1 MMRLWTITVA
11 AIAAFL
17 VHSLAGYFE
26 ESSAL
31 HERSNEVTHGPQS
44 KLRRAPN
51 TRIDG
56 TWLSGELVKIKSQE
70 TPRSG
75 LAE

>member
-1 MMRLWTITVA
+1 MTRVWTIAVA

-17 VHSLAGYFE
+17 VHSMEGYFQ

-31 HERSNEVTHGPQS
+31 HERSSEFTNGARS
-44 KLRRAPN
+44 KVRRAPN

-56 TWLSGELVKIKSQE
+56 TWLSGELVKIKTEE
-70 TPRSG
+70 TH
-75 LAE
+75 